1 MGRLN
6 YSVVSDKETSA
17 RAMASELHI
26 SFKKTREICHHIQG
40 MKVAQAKSF
49 LEDVVVMKQAV
60 PFKRH
65 HDGSGHR
72 RGPMANGRYP
82 VNASIEV
89 LKLIKN
95 AESNAEYKGLEPA
108 RMHITTIHANRGRV
122 IRGMFP
128 RARGRASP
136 KNTTTVNI
144 EMIISE
150 VH

>member
-6 YSVVSDKETSA
+6 YSVPSEKDTSA
-17 RAMASELHI
+17 KAMASELHI
-26 SFKKTREICHHIQG
+26 SFKKTREICHYIQG
-40 MKVAQAKSF
+40 MKVGQAKAV
-49 LEDVVVMKQAV
+49 LENVVIMKQAV

-72 RGPMANGRYP
+72 KGPMANGRYP
-82 VNASIEV
+82 VNAAIEV

-95 AESNAEYKGLEPA
+95 AEGNAEYKGLEPA
-108 RMHITTIHANRGRV
+108 NMRITTIHANRGRV

-144 EMIISE
+144 ELIISE
-150 VH
+150 VQ